1 MHRSSRPAAEVCSRH
16 RIRFHWC
23 WLCFKWLAGA
33 VAIQIALVL
42 DSINAAR
49 ASYVNVFHFLST
61 NGVQHSLSHELHVSS
76 LVRLS
81 RSSFASH
88 TVSVDSDTTIHCW
101 IPASLRV
108 SNDSN
113 KSHQN
118 PKPVLLLI
126 PGFGV
131 HAIWHWNAQAGPL
144 SRYFYI
150 IVPDLLLF
158 CGGSSSRR
166 SEVCLKLVA
175 REIFVVLY
183 SSTVK
188 T

>member
-1 MHRSSRPAAEVCSRH
+1 MIMFILLIVLSRLSRRCYSSCLTLS
-16 RIRFHWC
+16 
-23 WLCFKWLAGA
+23 
-33 VAIQIALVL
+33 
-42 DSINAAR
+42 
-49 ASYVNVFHFLST
+49 ST
-61 NGVQHSLSHELHVSS
+61 NSDSCSIVVVLEVS

-88 TVSVDSDTTIHCW
+88 TASVDSDTTIHCW

-113 KSHQN
+113 KSNQN
-118 PKPVLLLI
+118 PKPVLLLL

-144 SRYFYI
+144 SRYLYI
-150 IVPDLLLF
+150 IVPYILLF